1 MRLGEARRSCGSDG
15 SVAALTIATRVWS
28 GSLSL
33 GTLPLMPPTEGY
45 AGSTELGV
53 RGKDAGVAMYVPV
66 GISTACENSCTRSVP
81 LLV

>member
-1 MRLGEARRSCGSDG
+1 
-15 SVAALTIATRVWS
+15 
-28 GSLSL
+28 
-33 GTLPLMPPTEGY
+33 MPPTEGY